1 MATTNIGKDG
11 FIELVN
17 KGGTVLVDFWA
28 PSCGP
33 CRVFGPVFEAAA
45 KKHSYAG

>member
-33 CRVFGPVFEAAA
+33 CPVFEAAA